1 MTLLLPMS
9 AFRLNT
15 EGVTNNEMK
24 LDDRLHGYIFYR
36 TRFSILAGRT
46 DGQILPSF
54 GVVWV
59 TVIESWIA

>member
-24 LDDRLHGYIFYR
+24 LDYLNKFDMAPNFWGKSY
-36 TRFSILAGRT
+36 
-46 DGQILPSF
+46 
-54 GVVWV
+54 
-59 TVIESWIA
+59 